1 MVTSDIQSSKKKK
14 VEKKTKQ
21 NWKVKKKITMFQL
34 MFQKA
39 SRADSYN
46 SIKGHTL

>member
-1 MVTSDIQSSKKKK
+1 MFTSDIQSCK
-14 VEKKTKQ
+14 EK
-21 NWKVKKKITMFQL
+21 KVKKKIEKLKKKILYL

>member
-14 VEKKTKQ
+14 VEKKNKK
-21 NWKVKKKITMFQL
+21 NWKVKKKILYL